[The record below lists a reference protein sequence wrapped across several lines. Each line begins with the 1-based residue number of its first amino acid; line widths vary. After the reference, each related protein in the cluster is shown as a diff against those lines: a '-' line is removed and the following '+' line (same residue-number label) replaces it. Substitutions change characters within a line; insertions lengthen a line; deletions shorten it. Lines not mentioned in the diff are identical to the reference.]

1 LELVLTRVTDPKT
14 LEAMA
19 CREGLNLAMDLLPRR
34 IRVASDEGMIQWV
47 LIFVLCGFR
56 PRSKPFEG
64 MIEDHRGA
72 DGASHEAETWRALQK
87 LEGEDLVVFLPI

>member
-1 LELVLTRVTDPKT
+1 MTQRVLT
-14 LEAMA
+14 
-19 CREGLNLAMDLLPRR
+19 
-34 IRVASDEGMIQWV
+34 
-47 LIFVLCGFR
+47 FVLCDFW
-56 PRSKPFEG
+56 PRRKPVEG